1 MQAAERIGCDYL
13 GVYATDVLKG
23 TRGQKNFDP
32 EYEQALE
39 YGAKALGKR
48 TAD

>member
-13 GVYATDVLKG
+13 GVYAVDVLKG
-23 TRGQKNFDP
+23 TRGRAEFDA

-39 YGAKALGKR
+39 FGAQALSGR
-48 TAD
+48 